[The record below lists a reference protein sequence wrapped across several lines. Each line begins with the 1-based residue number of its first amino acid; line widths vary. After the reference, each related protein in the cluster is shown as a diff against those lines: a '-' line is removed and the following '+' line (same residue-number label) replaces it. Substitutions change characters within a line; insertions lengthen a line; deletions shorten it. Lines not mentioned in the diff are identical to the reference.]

1 MEHFINNILGKM
13 TGVAKPQKKFL
24 VILFLTILLM
34 RGKVNFRN
42 MSRYSDLNEK
52 TYSRQFRKPFDFA
65 DFNKQLIEETVPS
78 HHEKIAV
85 MDCSFITKSGKE
97 TYGLGFF
104 YDSSHDQAAKG
115 LEVSNLAV
123 IDVTD
128 NTTPYRHHMT
138 GRAGRNTIEVNI
150 TSASR
155 NPAVMQLDFSG
166 SEHFVPGSLRVESGS
181 GAEAAHEAVERQY
194 RRDAV
199 VRLGGEVAEGDGLR
213 EVGR

>member
-1 MEHFINNILGKM
+1 MEHFINHILEKM
-13 TGVAKPQKKFL
+13 PGVAKPQKKFL
-24 VILFLTILLM
+24 VILFLTILLL

-65 DFNKQLIEETVPS
+65 DFNNQLIEESVPR

-85 MDCSFITKSGKE
+85 MACSLITKSGKE

-104 YDSSHDQAAKG
+104 DDSSHDQAAKG

-128 NTTPYRHHMT
+128 NTGYSLSGWQTPPPEEIE
-138 GRAGRNTIEVNI
+138 GLVAGQRSAHRDGQQAAEEI
-150 TSASR
+150 TR
-155 NPAVMQLDFSG
+155 VDF
-166 SEHFVPGSLRVESGS
+166 
-181 GAEAAHEAVERQY
+181 
-194 RRDAV
+194 
-199 VRLGGEVAEGDGLR
+199 
-213 EVGR
+213 